1 LNTAACPPVR
11 PNRIEAAIVA
21 ASQRKENNM
30 SNTTHSKPTHR
41 AYAVTTKDERKFWR
55 EIGALW
61 AHSDGEGF
69 TLKLDLLPLNPG
81 RPFFVRARRKTRK
94 SEEGGAEVGA
104 TSK

>member
-1 LNTAACPPVR
+1 VR
-11 PNRIEAAIVA
+11 PNRIEAAIFA

-69 TLKLDLLPLNPG
+69 TLKLDLLPLN
-81 RPFFVRARRKTRK
+81 
-94 SEEGGAEVGA
+94 GAEIVIRKPRDKDEAQAGEGA
-104 TSK
+104 A

>member
-69 TLKLDLLPLNPG
+69 TLKLDLLPLN
-81 RPFFVRARRKTRK
+81 
-94 SEEGGAEVGA
+94 GAEIVIRTPRDNETHA
-104 TSK
+104 KDEAQAPAKE